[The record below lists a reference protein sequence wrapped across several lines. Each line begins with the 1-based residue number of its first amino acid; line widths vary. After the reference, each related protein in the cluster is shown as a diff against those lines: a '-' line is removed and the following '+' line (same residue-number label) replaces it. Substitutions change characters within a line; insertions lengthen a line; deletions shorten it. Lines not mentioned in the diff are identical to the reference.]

1 MYIDI
6 SISPT
11 QGVMLFFSAPLIRSA
26 NLSANAKWIQN
37 GVTIAGGNEYDNGM
51 NQLYNP
57 WGLCV
62 DDNQTIYIADASNH
76 RIVEWKYGATAGR
89 VVTGGNGE
97 GNRSNQFNSLI
108 DAIIDKEKDS
118 FIICDYGNKRI
129 VRWSGQDGTIGEAIV
144 SKGSVDRDHSLF
156 VSDTSNHR
164 VMKWMEGEKQGI
176 IVAGGQGQGNSLTQ
190 LSYPRGVIV
199 NQSGI
204 VYVADSGNN
213 RIMCWPQGATRGS
226 IIIGGNGYG
235 NQSNKLS
242 GPIGLSFDR
251 EGNLY
256 VSENGN
262 HRVQKFNID
271 QS

>member
-1 MYIDI
+1 
-6 SISPT
+6 
-11 QGVMLFFSAPLIRSA
+11 
-26 NLSANAKWIQN
+26 
-37 GVTIAGGNEYDNGM
+37 
-51 NQLYNP
+51 
-57 WGLCV
+57 
-62 DDNQTIYIADASNH
+62 
-76 RIVEWKYGATAGR
+76 
-89 VVTGGNGE
+89 
-97 GNRSNQFNSLI
+97 
-108 DAIIDKEKDS
+108 
-118 FIICDYGNKRI
+118 
-129 VRWSGQDGTIGEAIV
+129 
-144 SKGSVDRDHSLF
+144 
-156 VSDTSNHR
+156 
-164 VMKWMEGEKQGI
+164 
-176 IVAGGQGQGNSLTQ
+176 GQGNSLTQ